1 MHMTDKQESR
11 DAKRWV
17 KQPERSNWGR
27 FGAND
32 RLGTLNF
39 ITAERRL
46 AAAREIQEG
55 IVFCLSLPLDLPG
68 GSILNPRRHPPQLRP
83 TMRGKNMNYNF
94 LLRDVEPGATDVI
107 SDDYVTLYCQYST
120 QWDGLAHGG
129 ALFDAD
135 GDGTAETVYY
145 NGYRGGV
152 DVAAGVTPDG
162 RTWSSAGPVGVDAMA
177 VAGIQGRGVLV
188 DLAKHFGGAARR
200 VTYADLMTVLKA
212 DGIVVEAGD
221 IVCLRT
227 GFADLLIEMAGKP
240 DPELLQANAIELEGR
255 DEQLLAWIGETEIA
269 ALVADNYAVE
279 ALPAA
284 TAPLPCAAAPLHEH
298 CLFKLGMPLGE
309 LWHLAELAESLSR
322 RNRFRFFLS
331 APPLRLP
338 GAAGSPATP
347 LATI

>member
-1 MHMTDKQESR
+1 MTDKQKSGC
-11 DAKRWV
+11 AQRWV
-17 KQPERSNWGR
+17 KRPERSNWGR
-27 FGAND
+27 FGVND

-39 ITAERRL
+39 ITDERRL
-46 AAAREIQEG
+46 AAAREIREG

-83 TMRGKNMNYNF
+83 TRRGKNINYNF
-94 LLRDVEPGATDVI
+94 LLRDVASGATDVI
-107 SDDYVTLYCQYST
+107 SDDYVMLYCQYST

-135 GDGTAETVYY
+135 GDGTAEAIYY
-145 NGYRGGV
+145 NGYRGGT
-152 DVAAGVTPDG
+152 DVVAGVAPDG
-162 RTWSSAGPVGVDAMA
+162 RTWSSAGPIGIDAMA

-188 DLAKHFGGAARR
+188 DLTKHFGGTARR
-200 VTYADLMTVLKA
+200 VTYTDLMTVLKI
-212 DGIVVEAGD
+212 DGIVVEPGD

-227 GFADLLIEMAGKP
+227 GFADLLVEMAGKP
-240 DPELLQANAIELEGR
+240 DLERLRANAIELEGR
-255 DEQLLAWIGETEIA
+255 DEQLLAWIGEAEIA
-269 ALVADNYAVE
+269 ALVADNYAIE

-284 TAPLPCAAAPLHEH
+284 PAQLPCAAAPLHEH

-309 LWHLAELAESLSR
+309 LWHLAELAESLGKR
-322 RNRFRFFLS
+322 GRFRFFLS

-338 GAAGSPATP
+338 GAAGSPVTP